1 MLRAA
6 ATAETPF
13 KQSPDSYP
21 DKRSYLFSMATEN
34 IVMLLV
40 GIAFLVVGFLLMTK
54 EKVAEWGLSHGRAR
68 IWVKMLGMERAKKLT
83 KFFFGPVVM
92 LFGIVAVIGSIAT
105 RHH

>member
-1 MLRAA
+1 
-6 ATAETPF
+6 
-13 KQSPDSYP
+13 
-21 DKRSYLFSMATEN
+21 MATEN